1 MGSGTNLG
9 AVRGLG
15 SAKHGADHWVKQRTS
30 AIANLGL
37 MIWLLASLLQLPD
50 FDFATVGSWLNS
62 PLTAIPMAMLIISV
76 FTHFRIG
83 LQVFIEDYVHD
94 DGLKFASLF
103 ALTVYTY
110 GLGAIALF
118 ALARIAFSGMPQ

>member
-1 MGSGTNLG
+1 
-9 AVRGLG
+9 
-15 SAKHGADHWVKQRTS
+15 
-30 AIANLGL
+30 
-37 MIWLLASLLQLPD
+37 
-50 FDFATVGSWLNS
+50 
-62 PLTAIPMAMLIISV
+62 MLIISV

>member
-15 SAKHGADHWVKQRTS
+15 SAKHGADHWIKQRTS

-37 MIWLLASLLQLPD
+37 MVWFIVSMIRLPAY
-50 FDFATVGSWLNS
+50 DFATIGLWLSS
-62 PLTAIPMAMLIISV
+62 PLSAIPMAMLIISV

-103 ALTVYTY
+103 ALTAYTY

-118 ALARIAFSGMPQ
+118 ALAKIAFSGMPQ

>member
-1 MGSGTNLG
+1 MGSGTHLG

-15 SAKHGADHWVKQRTS
+15 SAKHGADHWIKQRVS
-30 AIANLGL
+30 AVANLGL
-37 MIWLLASLLQLPD
+37 MIWFIVSLKRLPD
-50 FDFATVGSWLNS
+50 FDFGTIGLWLAS
-62 PLTAIPMAMLIISV
+62 PLTAIPLAMLIISV

-94 DGLKFASLF
+94 DGLKFASLL
-103 ALTVYTY
+103 ALTAYTY

-118 ALARIAFSGMPQ
+118 SLARIAFSGMPQ

>member
-15 SAKHGADHWVKQRTS
+15 SAKHGADHWIKQRVS

-37 MIWLLASLLQLPD
+37 MVWFIVSMIRLPAY
-50 FDFATVGSWLNS
+50 DFATIGLWLSS
-62 PLTAIPMAMLIISV
+62 PLSAIPMAMLIISV

-103 ALTVYTY
+103 ALTAYTY
-110 GLGAIALF
+110 GLGATALF
-118 ALARIAFSGMPQ
+118 ALAKIAFSGMPQ